1 MLRLR
6 LLKDQILM
14 KFDEQL
20 DTFLRARFPLIL
32 VVSQEEERVL
42 QILKNLC
49 DRTQR
54 ALLSWDFS
62 DGFRLLSGSEHKS
75 AGCARPADRA
85 GTIGSLCDR
94 QIPSSC

>member
-1 MLRLR
+1 
-6 LLKDQILM
+6 M

-32 VVSQEEERVL
+32 VVTQEEERFL

-54 ALLSWDFS
+54 AMLTWDVAE
-62 DGFRLLSGSEHKS
+62 GFHVLSG
-75 AGCARPADRA
+75 
-85 GTIGSLCDR
+85 
-94 QIPSSC
+94 